1 MKLIIKPPIKPPI
14 KPLVNSPTEH
24 TMKQLTEG
32 MKSKSIKKTIKSVK
46 FSIPLYDGGK
56 TYIHSIIVTVEDNDN
71 IIELIKNYQSS
82 LKMARRAFYFRIS
95 RRYITEIEKNGLC
108 PTCFSSIDSNAV
120 KRIKENL

>member
-1 MKLIIKPPIKPPI
+1 
-14 KPLVNSPTEH
+14 
-24 TMKQLTEG
+24 MKQLTEG

-95 RRYITEIEKNGLC
+95 RRYITEIESLKMVENWY
-108 PTCFSSIDSNAV
+108 D
-120 KRIKENL
+120 KELNSFLTENVVH